1 MLRVGQ
7 VAWVLDYL
15 DDIAS
20 DMSVFH
26 RVDDIS
32 DLPGPLFFKRAH
44 RLTAYQGVM
53 QARANET
60 AAEAERP
67 AAGQQ
72 SYSSGTSRQDINPGA
87 KATLMAEPAF
97 QGVFSF
103 G

>member
-26 RVDDIS
+26 RVDDIGEI
-32 DLPGPLFFKRAH
+32 PGPLFFKRAH
-44 RLTAYQGVM
+44 RLAAYQGVM
-53 QARANET
+53 QARVNEN
-60 AAEAERP
+60 AQGDQRP
-67 AAGQQ
+67 AQQ
-72 SYSSGTSRQDINPGA
+72 PLTYSATGQDINPGV